1 MSTTN
6 LHGPGHLAE
15 IIRACQTV
23 DPGLPEST
31 IIATAHAAGGP
42 KALIRF
48 ARELAATPDLLI
60 SGASMASPTA
70 QRMITG
76 LRAQGFLDFQLPRCA
91 GCGRTVRLAHHDGR
105 GGKLCDRCVRAARTP
120 ACSACGRRHRSGYR
134 VLGGRPFCPPCFATD
149 PRSHETCSRCG
160 QMATPEAR
168 DAAGPICRSC
178 YQAPCVPC
186 AMCARH
192 RPVAARHDGGPV
204 CPSCHDGLRRRPRTC
219 TGCGQRRISP
229 HLSTQGP
236 ICPSCAG
243 NTSSAGRCAQC
254 GDDQHRLHGRLCAR
268 CMVPGKLRA
277 LISDDHGRPHPQLL
291 GVEAYLLR
299 NQDNAE
305 AVLSWIRRSP
315 MSRVIHDMA
324 VGTTPI
330 SLRVVA
336 ELPATGA
343 TGYLAALLMESGVVP
358 AENFERLRLEAW
370 ERDFFATFPDLSTRA
385 LLHRYAAWVVNP
397 RFPAP
402 AGTGAGDDGRRLQA
416 SKTHLH
422 LVAAFLDTLQNQGWE
437 LTTVPQRVFDNYV
450 ATHGR
455 AGLELTP
462 FIRWARTQHLTRLH
476 SDYLQSHPRGPAIS
490 EDQRWAWVAEL
501 LHTEELPL
509 PARVSGLLVL
519 LYGATLTRLV
529 SLDRE
534 AVTLEDTTTWIT
546 LGTDPIQLPDKIGR
560 LLRRLLDTAP
570 EVGEGRTWLF
580 PGARPGRHLTTAAL
594 SAPLGRR
601 GINLQAGKTA
611 ALITLAREVPPSVL
625 ADLLGLSLEAT
636 TRWSALAGHDWA
648 DYPRTRLADTGSP
661 DETGQR
667 DSSRASN

>member
-1 MSTTN
+1 M
-6 LHGPGHLAE
+6 
-15 IIRACQTV
+15 
-23 DPGLPEST
+23 
-31 IIATAHAAGGP
+31 
-42 KALIRF
+42 
-48 ARELAATPDLLI
+48 
-60 SGASMASPTA
+60 
-70 QRMITG
+70 
-76 LRAQGFLDFQLPRCA
+76 
-91 GCGRTVRLAHHDGR
+91 
-105 GGKLCDRCVRAARTP
+105 
-120 ACSACGRRHRSGYR
+120 
-134 VLGGRPFCPPCFATD
+134 
-149 PRSHETCSRCG
+149 
-160 QMATPEAR
+160 
-168 DAAGPICRSC
+168 
-178 YQAPCVPC
+178 
-186 AMCARH
+186 
-192 RPVAARHDGGPV
+192 
-204 CPSCHDGLRRRPRTC
+204 
-219 TGCGQRRISP
+219 
-229 HLSTQGP
+229 
-236 ICPSCAG
+236 
-243 NTSSAGRCAQC
+243 
-254 GDDQHRLHGRLCAR
+254 
-268 CMVPGKLRA
+268 
-277 LISDDHGRPHPQLL
+277 

-370 ERDFFATFPDLSTRA
+370 ERDFFATFPDPSTRS

-397 RFPAP
+397 RFSAP

-437 LTTVPQRVFDNYV
+437 LTTVPQRIFDNYV
-450 ATHGR
+450 AGHGR

-462 FIRWARTQHLTRLH
+462 FIRWARTQHLTRLR
-476 SDYLQSHPRGPAIS
+476 SDYLQSHPRGPVIS

-529 SLDRE
+529 SLPRE

-560 LLRRLLDTAP
+560 LLRRLLDTATP
-570 EVGEGRTWLF
+570 HVGEGSTWLF

-594 SAPLGRR
+594 TAPLARR
-601 GINLQAGKTA
+601 GINLQAGKSA

-636 TRWSALAGHDWA
+636 TRWSALAGHDWTS
-648 DYPRTRLADTGSP
+648 YPVTRLMATDSP
-661 DETGQR
+661 E
-667 DSSRASN
+667 